1 MRGVLEVEGSAE
13 PGKACGLSAGSPENG
28 TVRPEEV
35 TEVTFSSE
43 MEVKSQGMMEGEIIG
58 FGTSSTA
65 WSAHAAVKI
74 KVTTLTRR

>member
-1 MRGVLEVEGSAE
+1 MEGSAE

-43 MEVKSQGMMEGEIIG
+43 MEVKSQGMMEGEISG
-58 FGTSSTA
+58 YDGG
-65 WSAHAAVKI
+65 
-74 KVTTLTRR
+74 